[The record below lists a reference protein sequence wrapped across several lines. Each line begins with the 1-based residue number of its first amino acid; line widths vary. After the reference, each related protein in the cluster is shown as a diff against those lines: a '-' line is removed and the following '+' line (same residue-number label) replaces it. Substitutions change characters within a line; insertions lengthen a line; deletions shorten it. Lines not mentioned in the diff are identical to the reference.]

1 MIFVP
6 FADGMPAGEPE
17 DILSG
22 FINDKDEAMGRPVD
36 VAMDKEGA
44 LLTTDDVGNI
54 VWRVVPA
61 EGS

>member
-1 MIFVP
+1 
-6 FADGMPAGEPE
+6 MPAGEPE

-22 FINDKDEAMGRPVD
+22 FINEEDEAMGRPVD
-36 VAMDKEGA
+36 VAVDSQGA

-54 VWRVVPA
+54 VWRVVPS